1 MRTHLIGSLAI
12 TALVVTPACSAW
24 PGFGT
29 ANQESSRAAATT
41 PESKWSSLWP
51 WKSSAPPAPTIAPYY
66 GVLAPQP
73 ETTTQKVTRA
83 MNPTTWFSSSDK
95 NRRTTTDPISLATPA
110 GPPTPQLRVALA
122 QMAEAQGKSDEAR
135 RLMDQALAQ
144 APKDPLVLREFAR
157 MEDRAGRMAAAEQF
171 YGRALAVN
179 PNDPAARNDLGLC
192 LARAGKLRE
201 SAQVLQ
207 SAVELNPQKALY
219 RNNLATVLVELGD
232 TQGAF
237 SQLAAVHQP
246 AVAHFNLGQ
255 LFAQRGRNAD
265 AAACFQTACQIDP
278 MLQPAQ
284 AALARLQSANVQV
297 ASRPATQSVLV
308 ESTPTPAGPEND
320 FNPPSGPAFPVPR
333 SLPPVQ

>member
-1 MRTHLIGSLAI
+1 MRTNIIGALALTALIG
-12 TALVVTPACSAW
+12 TPACSAW
-24 PGFGT
+24 PGFG
-29 ANQESSRAAATT
+29 AASQESPAAAATT
-41 PESKWSSLWP
+41 PESKWPKLWP
-51 WKSSAPPAPTIAPYY
+51 WKPDAPPTIAPYY

-83 MNPTTWFSSSDK
+83 INPTTWFSSSEK
-95 NRRTTTDPISLATPA
+95 NRLAPTDPISLATPT

-122 QMAEAQGKSDEAR
+122 QMAEAQGKNDEAR
-135 RLMDQALAQ
+135 RLLDQALAQ
-144 APKDPLVLREFAR
+144 APNDPLVLREYAR

-171 YGRALAVN
+171 YARALAVN
-179 PNDPAARNDLGLC
+179 PKDSAARNDLGLC

-232 TQGAF
+232 TQAAF

-255 LFAQRGRNAD
+255 LFAQRGRNAE
-265 AAACFQTACQIDP
+265 AATCFQTACQIDP
-278 MLQPAQ
+278 TLQPAQ
-284 AALARLQSANVQV
+284 AALARLRPANVQV

-308 ESTPTPAGPEND
+308 PPAPTPAAPEND
-320 FNPPSGPAFPVPR
+320 FNQPSGPAFPVPR